1 MKRKLKYFA
10 VALIL
15 LLLSAGIWV
24 YYIANYKPSFP
35 VNNKIPQALVTK
47 TDTATFFSGNSWL
60 HKRKEG
66 FWELYVEG
74 TPLERGARIGVLTQ
88 PLIEKQEDAFVEQI
102 KQMIPSNSYLKFL
115 RYFIGFF
122 NRKLGEAIP
131 EEYKEEIFAVSS
143 YSSKQYSFIG
153 TPYQRQMNYHAAHDI
168 GHALQ
173 SMGMVGCTSFAS
185 WGANTKD
192 SSLLVGR
199 NFDFYVGDKFAEDKI
214 IAFISPSEGYK
225 HMFVTWGGMIGV
237 VSGMNEKGLTVTLNA
252 SNTKIPF
259 KSATPVSIIG
269 REILQYAANIEQ
281 ALNIAKRRSSFVSEQ
296 FLISSVTDGIA
307 VVIEKT
313 PKTTEVYK
321 TGENQ
326 IISTN
331 HFQTEQ
337 LSQNKDAI
345 YQKENT
351 ASGYRYERLSEL
363 LTRNKKLTPAEVASI
378 LRDTKG
384 KNGENIGLGNEK
396 AINQLIAHHSII
408 FSPQKKMVW
417 ISTAPFQSGEYIAYN
432 LDSVFYGKQKK
443 NGIPLP
449 LTAFNIPAD
458 SAFLQKE
465 FPAFRKY
472 RKAHFEMVRTGRMS
486 VAPDSI
492 IAFNP
497 NYYQSYVDAGNL
509 WLTQGDTTK
518 AANSF
523 NMALKREIATLKE
536 KKEIEKLINTCNK

>member
-35 VNNKIPQALVTK
+35 VNNKIPPAQVIK

-74 TPLERGARIGVLTQ
+74 TPLERGARIGALTQ

-185 WGANTKD
+185 WGDNTKD

-252 SNTKIPF
+252 SNTEIPF

-269 REILQYAANIEQ
+269 REILQYAATIEQ
-281 ALNIAKRRSSFVSEQ
+281 AINIAKRRLSFVSEQ
-296 FLISSVTDGIA
+296 FLISSATDGIA

-313 PKTTEVYK
+313 PKTTEVYI
-321 TGENQ
+321 TGKNQ

-331 HFQTEQ
+331 HFQTVQ
-337 LSQNKDAI
+337 LSQNEDAI

-363 LTRNKKLTPAEVASI
+363 LARNKNLTPAEVASI

-443 NGIPLP
+443 NGIPIP

-458 SAFLQKE
+458 SAFLLRE

-509 WLTQGDTTK
+509 WLAQGDTIK

-523 NMALKREIATLKE
+523 NMALKKEIATLKE